1 MRDFNIKSRTLKVFH
16 IPFGLSNRHN
26 FLMFCFI
33 VVWQNGIMVLKY
45 FVFLHYFKYA
55 DREEKLNLENAQ
67 LKRQRASLENDLLKT
82 QVSQKMYH

>member
-1 MRDFNIKSRTLKVFH
+1 
-16 IPFGLSNRHN
+16 
-26 FLMFCFI
+26 
-33 VVWQNGIMVLKY
+33 MVLKY